1 MDTNKQL
8 DEKIVEKNEEV
19 NCIDQISVLY
29 NEGINSTDKIVQ
41 SRRFNFFVIVF
52 SLFASTCIGVIL
64 CYLLYVF
71 A

>member
-29 NEGINSTDKIVQ
+29 NEGINSTDKIAQ